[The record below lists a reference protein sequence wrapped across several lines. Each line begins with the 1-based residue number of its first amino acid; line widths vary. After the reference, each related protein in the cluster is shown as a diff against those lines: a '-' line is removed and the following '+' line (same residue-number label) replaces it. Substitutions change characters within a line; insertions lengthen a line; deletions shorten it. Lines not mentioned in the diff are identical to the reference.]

1 MPTPIELC
9 EVTPQVGDWGTAF
22 QVLIEQKD
30 PDDVEQECLTIPVVL
45 LAGETVEL
53 IFDPPGGPSFVR
65 AAQII
70 TMDPALVQYL
80 WERGDIR
87 THGRWRAQPHVI
99 GPTRDFRGRAVDFN
113 VRPNLD
119 APQVWK
125 DPRAAAVD
133 LYLPQVAV
141 LQV

>member
-1 MPTPIELC
+1 MPTPNQLC

-22 QVLIEQKD
+22 QILVEQKD
-30 PDDVEQECLTIPVVL
+30 PADVDQECLTIPVVL
-45 LAGETVEL
+45 LAGETVEI

-65 AAQII
+65 PGQII
-70 TMDPALVQYL
+70 TLNPALAQYV
-80 WERGDIR
+80 WVRGDIR

-99 GPTRDFRGRAVDFN
+99 GATRDFRGAAVDFD
-113 VRPNLD
+113 VLPNLA
-119 APQVWK
+119 APEIWK
-125 DPRAAAVD
+125 DQRAAAVN